1 MTMAEQILETLQELD
16 PAQQAE
22 VLDFAAF
29 LRQRAK
35 ATQESPTV
43 EPPPLPVLGGRVP
56 PGWKDALYEP
66 R

>member
-1 MTMAEQILETLQELD
+1 MAEQIVEALHELT
-16 PAQQAE
+16 PKQQAE

-35 ATQESPTV
+35 AAQEPLAV
-43 EPPPLPVLGGRVP
+43 EPPPLPVLDGRVP
-56 PGWKDALYEP
+56 PGWKDAIYEP

>member
-1 MTMAEQILETLQELD
+1 MTIAEQLLETLREL
-16 PAQQAE
+16 PPEQQAE

-29 LRQRAK
+29 LRQRAT
-35 ATQESPTV
+35 AAQEPPAA

>member
-1 MTMAEQILETLQELD
+1 MTMAEQILETLHELA
-16 PAQQAE
+16 PEQQAE

-35 ATQESPTV
+35 ATQEPLAV

-56 PGWKDALYEP
+56 PGWKDAIYEP